1 MRGRRPT
8 EADAEPSAPVIVA
21 AVEKRPAYQAECFQP
36 SSFASRKAEA
46 DARRATLAEP
56 RLVSL
61 GPTEFAQRDRRTNEV
76 EYIPAELYMDVD
88 RPMHRFIRLDGR
100 PGMHALHD
108 VTSGKQDRVTSVPGT
123 IRMRGR
129 GPSAL
134 TERSEVPDTS
144 RPV

>member
-8 EADAEPSAPVIVA
+8 ALDVEAPPPPVVV
-21 AVEKRPAYQAECFQP
+21 VEKRPTYEAECFKP

-46 DARRATLAEP
+46 DARREALAEP

-88 RPMHRFIRLDGR
+88 RPMHRYIRLDGR

-108 VTSGKQDRVTSVPGT
+108 ETSGKQDRATPVPGT
-123 IRMRGR
+123 FRLHGR

-134 TERSEVPDTS
+134 TQRSENPDS
-144 RPV
+144 RRPV